1 MSKPP
6 SLAVERPRRHG
17 NRALQPSDHDD
28 MATSQL
34 QLSPYCIGCCSI
46 IIPQTDGM
54 MPYCQECIQS
64 NEDIAADYHRL
75 LDLSQAPRWA
85 ADVRRT
91 SDVRTV
97 RG

>member
-75 LDLSQAPRWA
+75 LDGQPMSGPFE
-85 ADVRRT
+85 VRVVLELLRT
-91 SDVRTV
+91 
-97 RG
+97 GE

>member
-6 SLAVERPRRHG
+6 SLAAERPRRHG
-17 NRALQPSDHDD
+17 NE
-28 MATSQL
+28 L

-64 NEDIAADYHRL
+64 NEDIAADYHKL
-75 LDLSQAPRWA
+75 LDGHQMFGGHQMFRPFE
-85 ADVRRT
+85 VRVALELLRI
-91 SDVRTV
+91 
-97 RG
+97 GE

>member
-6 SLAVERPRRHG
+6 
-17 NRALQPSDHDD
+17 
-28 MATSQL
+28 
-34 QLSPYCIGCCSI
+34 SPYCIGCCSI

-75 LDLSQAPRWA
+75 LDGHPMFRPFE
-85 ADVRRT
+85 VRVVLELLRI
-91 SDVRTV
+91 RE
-97 RG
+97 

>member
-6 SLAVERPRRHG
+6 
-17 NRALQPSDHDD
+17 
-28 MATSQL
+28 
-34 QLSPYCIGCCSI
+34 SPYCIGCCSV

-75 LDLSQAPRWA
+75 LDEHSTFRPFE
-85 ADVRRT
+85 VR
-91 SDVRTV
+91 VV
-97 RG
+97 LELLGIGE